1 MTTLTGMGRRALAN
15 IPALA
20 DLSDRVLFG
29 EVWAREG
36 LSKRDRS
43 LVTVACLVALNVPG
57 NELALLVGDHTLT
70 WQPRPNRA
78 LLLDRHD
85 QRQQLFV
92 PFVRPGRLASD

>member
-1 MTTLTGMGRRALAN
+1 M
-15 IPALA
+15 
-20 DLSDRVLFG
+20 
-29 EVWAREG
+29 EWARGNGWLARG
-36 LSKRDRS
+36 LHMLGWWRATRRFSEVIGGSAGRED
-43 LVTVACLVALNVPG
+43 VACLVALNVPG